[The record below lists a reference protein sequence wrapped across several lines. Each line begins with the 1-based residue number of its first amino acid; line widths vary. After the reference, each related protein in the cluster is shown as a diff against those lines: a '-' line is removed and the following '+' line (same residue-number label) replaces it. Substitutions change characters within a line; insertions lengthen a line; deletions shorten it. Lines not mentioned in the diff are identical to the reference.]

1 MDYANL
7 NFHLFTFIPQL
18 INLLILAF
26 IIYLIVRIFVKEN
39 DWFHRKQKNEEEI
52 LRRLDELIKLKQAAL
67 KDKDR
72 NVID

>member
-1 MDYANL
+1 MSFD
-7 NFHLFTFIPQL
+7 FITFIPQL

-26 IIYLIVRIFVKEN
+26 IIYLIVRIFVKGN